1 VGATKICCDQ
11 QMSDA
16 EVCQRYGLLG
26 EAAMGAT
33 KICCDQQM
41 LDAEVCGQRYG
52 LLGEAA
58 VELGARRRLG
68 FGVVLRM
75 RRTAFVVVW
84 LTIH

>member
-1 VGATKICCDQ
+1 VGAIKICCDQ

-41 LDAEVCGQRYG
+41 SDAEVCQRYC

-58 VELGARRRLG
+58 VELGARRRQGLLCCG
-68 FGVVLRM
+68 
-75 RRTAFVVVW
+75 
-84 LTIH
+84 